1 MAMQDGSR
9 IWPALLLSGTLA
21 GLVLSLPEGLLVLR
35 GADSFLGASGGT
47 LLALGG
53 AAMCGSLL
61 GLALWATGWLVV
73 PGGPGRAVEWSARL
87 LEIVAFDRLEPE
99 RARRFLAIQV
109 SALPALAGFFAIWF
123 VIGRQFIDKLHNQN
137 LMVLGGILAALGALG
152 TMAIGAWTLYR
163 MLVWTLRAIGFP
175 RTALPV
181 VVLLLPTLFPLTA
194 IAAFGGFHIIRLA
207 SVVQLQWLPQLA
219 VLVGAGSLIAIPGA
233 YFLRRVRPLP
243 CVTIVLLIVA
253 LYSFLG
259 NLAPTRRPVQAS
271 GSLSRLTI
279 SLMAG
284 FSDVDGDGFGSL
296 FGGTDCGPFD
306 DSIHPAAREVPG
318 NGIDE
323 NCNGTDGENS
333 LEGELSGTLGLR
345 EQVAD
350 LFEQQ
355 PNVLMVTWDAARGDH
370 MSYAGYRPSTT
381 PFLKTLAE
389 SSSVFLQAYSAGPNT
404 HSSVPALLTGKNIFS
419 VSLRKHPKSKMLI
432 LMEEE
437 NVTLAEL
444 LKDKGY
450 RTAAVV
456 SHRFFTKK
464 HHWNQG
470 FDRYSLTVRSK
481 SKTVSS
487 PRILKKARAYIA
499 EHKKKHRR
507 KPLFLWAH
515 FYDPHSTY
523 IAHDETPFPT
533 ATMTQRYDSELWF
546 TDQHTQELVA
556 SMRTLEG
563 PTIIV
568 FTSDH
573 GDELGEHGEYG
584 QHRTLHKENT
594 HVPLLIHVPGLP
606 AQMVTETVSTTD
618 IFPTVADLVGADFPD
633 DLRGVSLL
641 PGLFE
646 GSMEGRGP
654 VFSEVAWRFRK
665 PPEHWISATHGRA
678 RLLKEMR
685 SGRHE
690 FFLVDVDPEEHN
702 DLSGRGYEEEEYLL
716 EYLTRF
722 LETTTIPTKE
732 TESVP

>member
-1 MAMQDGSR
+1 
-9 IWPALLLSGTLA
+9 
-21 GLVLSLPEGLLVLR
+21 
-35 GADSFLGASGGT
+35 
-47 LLALGG
+47 
-53 AAMCGSLL
+53 
-61 GLALWATGWLVV
+61 
-73 PGGPGRAVEWSARL
+73 
-87 LEIVAFDRLEPE
+87 
-99 RARRFLAIQV
+99 
-109 SALPALAGFFAIWF
+109 
-123 VIGRQFIDKLHNQN
+123 
-137 LMVLGGILAALGALG
+137 
-152 TMAIGAWTLYR
+152 
-163 MLVWTLRAIGFP
+163 
-175 RTALPV
+175 V

-194 IAAFGGFHIIRLA
+194 VAAFGGFHIIRLA
-207 SVVQLQWLPQLA
+207 NVVQLQWLPQLA

-233 YFLRRVRPLP
+233 FFLRRVRPL
-243 CVTIVLLIVA
+243 VSVLVLLFLVA
-253 LYSFLG
+253 AYGTLG
-259 NLAPTRRPVQAS
+259 NFAATRRPVQAA
-271 GSLSRLTI
+271 GSLSRLTL
-279 SLMAG
+279 SLMASY
-284 FSDVDGDGFGSL
+284 SDVDGDGFGSL

-306 DSIHPAAREVPG
+306 ASIHPAAREVPG

-333 LEGELSGTLGLR
+333 LDGELSSTRGLR
-345 EQVAD
+345 KHVAD

-381 PFLKTLAE
+381 PFLKSLAK
-389 SSSVFLQAYSAGPNT
+389 SSTVFLQSFSAGPNT

-419 VSLRKHPKSKMLI
+419 VALRKHPKSKMLI
-432 LMEEE
+432 LLQEE

-444 LKDKGY
+444 LKEKGY

-499 EHKKKHRR
+499 EHKQKHRR
-507 KPLFLWAH
+507 QPLFMWAH
-515 FYDPHSTY
+515 FYDPHATY
-523 IAHDETPFPT
+523 IAHEGTPFPT
-533 ATMTQRYDSELWF
+533 TTQTQRYDSELWY
-546 TDQHTQELVA
+546 TDKHTRELVEA
-556 SMRTLEG
+556 MRTLDG
-563 PTIIV
+563 PTIVV

-573 GDELGEHGEYG
+573 GDELGEHGEFG
-584 QHRTLHKENT
+584 QHRTLHRENT

-606 AQMVTETVSTTD
+606 AQVVTETVSTTD

-633 DLRGVSLL
+633 DVRGVSLL
-641 PGLFE
+641 PGLFN

-654 VFSEVAWRFRK
+654 VFSEVAWRFNK
-665 PPEHWISATHGRA
+665 PPEHWVSATLGRA

-690 FFLVDVDPEEHN
+690 FYLIDVDPEEHN
-702 DLSGRGYEEEEYLL
+702 DLSGRGHEEEEYLL

-732 TESVP
+732 TESIP